1 VSVKNTGVKMAS
13 KQRNPESG
21 YTLIEFV
28 VVSIII
34 FTVSA
39 MGMLQMMP
47 TWRQSQA
54 IAAMDQVK
62 STLRQ
67 ARETAIS
74 QRRTIVVKFV
84 GTNTISLY
92 QVVEPANTRAANPYL
107 TVIIENNVTFLT
119 FAGETD
125 TPDGYGMPTAPVGLN
140 FPGAVGDMQFQSDGT
155 FSDSNGT
162 PTSGTVFLGVAG
174 MAASE
179 TAVTVMGNTGRVRSY
194 HGTGK
199 VPTGWAQ

>member
-1 VSVKNTGVKMAS
+1 VKNTLAN
-13 KQRNPESG
+13 KQRKRESG

-28 VVSIII
+28 VVSILI

-84 GTNTISLY
+84 GNNTISLY
-92 QVVEPANTRAANPYL
+92 QVLEPSNTRAANPYV
-107 TVIIENNVTFLT
+107 TIPIENYVQFLT
-119 FAGETD
+119 YAGETD
-125 TPDGYGMPTAPVGLN
+125 TPDSYGMPTAPAGIS
-140 FPGAVGDMQFQSDGT
+140 FPGAVGDVQFQSDGT
-155 FSDSNGT
+155 LTDSVGT
-162 PTSGTVFLGVAG
+162 PTSGTVFLGVPG
-174 MAASE
+174 MPASE
-179 TAVTVMGNTGRVRSY
+179 CAVTVMGSTGRVRSY